1 MRTSALR
8 LNRIPKRKEVCKFKR
23 DIEKIVHYG
32 LMDIEDYIV
41 NDVMNYMEKRGFI
54 NVQARKKN
62 KTKKSR

>member
-1 MRTSALR
+1 MRTPALR
-8 LNRIPKRKEVCKFKR
+8 LNRRPKRKEVCKFKR